1 MLGSRTLF
9 RCPESLC
16 KQMKRI
22 TITLTALCAL
32 TLFIGPVASESTL
45 DSTIS
50 SSQWITRGLE
60 EISTKRMMADIRE
73 LSGPAFNGRQI
84 GTDNDQQSAT
94 FVADRFSALR
104 LHRSIAAPPANQTNP
119 LPLREWKQTV
129 PVIAKMI
136 QPDLFVQIT
145 DHLLLHIGPDFLPIL
160 DSLSA
165 DINASI
171 AFAGYGISDPAQGI
185 DDYTGL
191 DVRNKIVLFLHEKP
205 EQYKGTPH
213 RRTKCGLPRR
223 KEPSRI
229 STTTGPSSPI
239 VPRLQYNSSA
249 PYSSVLSGPSRAKND
264 SSTPRVYAQRLLGF
278 FFRNTILRYGS
289 HNSGPMRPGRGCRP

>member
-94 FVADRFSALR
+94 FGPTDSA
-104 LHRSIAAPPANQTNP
+104 H
-119 LPLREWKQTV
+119 
-129 PVIAKMI
+129 
-136 QPDLFVQIT
+136 F
-145 DHLLLHIGPDFLPIL
+145 
-160 DSLSA
+160 
-165 DINASI
+165 ASI
-171 AFAGYGISDPAQGI
+171 DQSPLLRQTRPTLCLCENGNR
-185 DDYTGL
+185 L
-191 DVRNKIVLFLHEKP
+191 CR
-205 EQYKGTPH
+205 
-213 RRTKCGLPRR
+213 
-223 KEPSRI
+223 
-229 STTTGPSSPI
+229 SSP
-239 VPRLQYNSSA
+239 R
-249 PYSSVLSGPSRAKND
+249 
-264 SSTPRVYAQRLLGF
+264 
-278 FFRNTILRYGS
+278 
-289 HNSGPMRPGRGCRP
+289 